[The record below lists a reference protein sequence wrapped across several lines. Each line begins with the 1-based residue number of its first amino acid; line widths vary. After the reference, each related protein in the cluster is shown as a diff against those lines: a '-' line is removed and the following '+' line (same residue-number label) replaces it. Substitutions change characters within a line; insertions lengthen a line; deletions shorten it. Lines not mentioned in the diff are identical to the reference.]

1 MSLTREHRQEA
12 LSFAYISAVAAKT
25 GYNCG
30 RFPGYDYGIDIQIN
44 SLKQIGRK
52 KVSWGPILWIQA
64 KASHN
69 FTISIDGNHIIY
81 DLKVD
86 TYNMLIRED
95 QDTPTI
101 LVLYCMPRDE
111 DKWLSIYENCTA
123 LRHCGYWMSLRGMD
137 SSTKKEHQRIKIP
150 KEQRFTDSSLKS
162 IMARIEGGGYP

>member
-1 MSLTREHRQEA
+1 MPEH
-12 LSFAYISAVAAKT
+12 
-25 GYNCG
+25 
-30 RFPGYDYGIDIQIN
+30 
-44 SLKQIGRK
+44 
-52 KVSWGPILWIQA
+52 ILWIQA

-69 FTISIDGNHIIY
+69 FTISSDGNYIIY

-95 QDTPTI
+95 QDTPAI

-111 DKWLSIYENCTA
+111 DEWLSIYENCTA

-137 SSTKKEHQRIKIP
+137 PLTNEGTRRIKIP
-150 KEQRFTDSSLKS
+150 KEQRFTNSSLKS